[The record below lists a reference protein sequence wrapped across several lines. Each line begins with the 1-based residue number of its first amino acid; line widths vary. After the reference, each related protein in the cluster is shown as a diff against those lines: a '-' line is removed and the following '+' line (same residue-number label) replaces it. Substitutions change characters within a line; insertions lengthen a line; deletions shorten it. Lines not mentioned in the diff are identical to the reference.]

1 MPDSNDE
8 RYAEI
13 LRRIQERRAQAASA
27 PLQSLLAATLNDLN
41 AAGFLE
47 NLRRRPPAG
56 LSVYGPRTAQ
66 ARAGMARQWL
76 ASILWHKPKGY
87 YHYQTLGL
95 LGIWAVEMGEATQIM
110 VGRRLLAFNAP
121 VFNPESYYHHL
132 RRRYDLH
139 YPDDSGPPDETRRL
153 FTAVYHVEERLALR
167 GQIEAALRGWVE
179 TVAGSA

>member
-1 MPDSNDE
+1 MPSSNDE

-27 PLQSLLAATLNDLN
+27 PVQGLLAAALNDLN

-56 LSVYGPRTAQ
+56 LNIYGPRTAH
-66 ARAGMARQWL
+66 ARAGAVPQWL

-87 YHYQTLGL
+87 YRYQTLGL
-95 LGIWAVEMGEATQIM
+95 LGIWALEQGDAVQIV

-139 YPDDSGPPDETRRL
+139 YPDDSGPPDETWRL
-153 FTAVYHVEERLALR
+153 LAAVYRVDERLALR
-167 GQIEAALRGWVE
+167 AQIEAALRGWAE
-179 TVAGSA
+179 TITSST

>member
-13 LRRIQERRAQAASA
+13 LRRIQERRAQTASA
-27 PLQSLLAATLNDLN
+27 PVQSLLAAALNDLN

-56 LSVYGPRTAQ
+56 QNVYGPRTAQ
-66 ARAGMARQWL
+66 ARAGAAPQWL

-95 LGIWAVEMGEATQIM
+95 LGIWAVDLGETVQII

-139 YPDDSGPPDETRRL
+139 YPDDSAPPDETRRL
-153 FTAVYHVEERLALR
+153 LTAIYQADERLALR

-179 TVAGSA
+179 ALTGSA